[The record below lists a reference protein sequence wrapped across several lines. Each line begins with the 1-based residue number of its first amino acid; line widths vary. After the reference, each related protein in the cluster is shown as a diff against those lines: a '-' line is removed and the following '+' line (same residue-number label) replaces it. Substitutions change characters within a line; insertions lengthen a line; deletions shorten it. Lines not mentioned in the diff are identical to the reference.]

1 MARLLIRYGIPMSPQ
16 RIVSRVEDAVRAAAE
31 LGYPVAVKLA
41 GDTVHKTDVG
51 GVRLG
56 IADEQELRSAFDAV
70 QAVEAGRRG
79 DPDCA
84 DVLIQP
90 MAPGGTELI
99 AGVLQEPQFGPVLM
113 LGAGG
118 VLADMIADRQFRL
131 APLTIQDADQMI
143 AGMRTAPLLDGY
155 RGRRVV
161 SRPAVRDLLLR
172 LAALAEDL
180 PEVAELDLN
189 PIICEGD
196 DVLVVVDAKVRIA
209 PAPLTA
215 DPVLRQLRD

>member
-1 MARLLIRYGIPMSPQ
+1 M
-16 RIVSRVEDAVRAAAE
+16 RAAAE
-31 LGYPVAVKLA
+31 LGYPVAVKVA

-70 QAVEAGRRG
+70 HAVDAGQGR
-79 DPDCA
+79 DPDSA

-90 MAPGGTELI
+90 MAPAGTELI

-118 VLADMIADRQFRL
+118 VLADMIADRQFCL

-189 PIICEGD
+189 PVICAGD

>member
-1 MARLLIRYGIPMSPQ
+1 MSPQ

-31 LGYPVAVKLA
+31 LGYPVAVKVA

-70 QAVEAGRRG
+70 HAVDAGPGR
-79 DPDCA
+79 DPDSA

-90 MAPGGTELI
+90 MAPVGTELI

-118 VLADMIADRQFRL
+118 VLADMIADRQFCL

-189 PIICEGD
+189 PVICAGD